1 MVQETVV
8 IKFKRLVAHAQDE
21 TDLVPSTEMSA
32 GVDLVAVDHYYN
44 EENKY
49 HEYGTG
55 IAVEIPK
62 GYELQI
68 RPRSSI
74 RKKSLVLINSPG
86 TIDADYRGEIIVT
99 FKEIDN
105 RGEIYGIGERIAQA
119 VLVPIPK
126 VLYKEVEELTDTERG
141 DGGFGSTGS

>member
-1 MVQETVV
+1 MDQTQVI

-21 TDLVPSTEMSA
+21 QDLVPATPGSA
-32 GVDLVAVDHYYN
+32 GIDLVATDHCYD
-44 EENKY
+44 EDRKY

-55 IAVEIPK
+55 IAVEIPP

-74 RKKSLVLINSPG
+74 RKTSLVLINSPG
-86 TIDADYRGEIIVT
+86 TIDSDYRGELIVS
-99 FKEIDN
+99 FKEIDD
-105 RGEIYGIGERIAQA
+105 RGEIYSVGDRIAQA
-119 VLVPIPK
+119 VLVPLPAVK
-126 VLYKEVEELTDTERG
+126 YKEVEELTDTKRG